1 MQTNVHYVTLGHA
14 KEAFELVK
22 LQETT
27 KQMEYQAELKKIE
40 AHIEQSRIE
49 QKKVDAEERRKTIQE
64 ETRQHQQ
71 RAQYQD
77 QLARKRLVLHLN
89 LWLLERVYFWSLD
102 AYRFLTIGFFADTM
116 INYCSN
122 NA

>member
-1 MQTNVHYVTLGHA
+1 MLISSIEHA

-27 KQMEYQAELKKIE
+27 KQMEYQAELKKME
-40 AHIEQSRIE
+40 AHIEQTRIE
-49 QKKVDAEERRKTIQE
+49 QKRLEAEERRKTIQE

-77 QLARKRLVLHLN
+77 QLARKRQV
-89 LWLLERVYFWSLD
+89 
-102 AYRFLTIGFFADTM
+102 
-116 INYCSN
+116 
-122 NA
+122 